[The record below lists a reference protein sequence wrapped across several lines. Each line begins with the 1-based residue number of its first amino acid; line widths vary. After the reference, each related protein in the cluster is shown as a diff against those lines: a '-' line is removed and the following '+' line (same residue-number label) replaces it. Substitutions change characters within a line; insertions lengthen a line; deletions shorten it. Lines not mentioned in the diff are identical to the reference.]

1 MCPIVITPMS
11 SEKDGVR
18 IDLWL
23 WAARFFKTRGQAQQA
38 VKGGKVSLN
47 GQRVKPAKDLK
58 CHDRLVISK
67 DDLTYTIDVLGLSE
81 KRLSAPL
88 AQALYQE
95 TEQSQKAREERI
107 AQKRLERHSHSSPPT
122 RPDKRQR
129 RQIRSLIRGD

>member
-1 MCPIVITPMS
+1 MICGCGLRV
-11 SEKDGVR
+11 
-18 IDLWL
+18 
-23 WAARFFKTRGQAQQA
+23 FFKTRGQAQQA

-47 GQRVKPAKDLK
+47 GQRIKPAKELK
-58 CHDRLVISK
+58 AQDRLVITK
-67 DDLTYTIDVLGLSE
+67 DELSYTIDVVELSE

-95 TEQSQKAREERI
+95 TQESQQAREALL
-107 AQKRLERHSHSSPPT
+107 AQKRLERHSHTSPLT

>member
-1 MCPIVITPMS
+1 MG

-23 WAARFFKTRGQAQQA
+23 WASRFYKTRAQAQQA

-47 GQRVKPAKDLK
+47 GQRIKPAKELK
-58 CHDRLVISK
+58 VQDRLVITK
-67 DDLTYTIDVLGLSE
+67 DDLSYTIDVLGLSE

-95 TEQSQKAREERI
+95 TPESQKAREERL
-107 AQKRLERHSHSSPPT
+107 AQKRLERHSDSSPPT

-129 RQIRSLIRGD
+129 RQIRSFIRGD